1 MQKAEL
7 IAVDWGTTRFRA
19 FLVAADGVVLAKT
32 VGDDGILSVASG
44 GFPAALEKHCG
55 AWLATSPDIPVV
67 MAGMVGSRNG
77 WIEAPYRQ
85 CPATVSD
92 LAASMISVS
101 HDERHRVW
109 IVPGLST
116 RDSSGTPDVLRGE
129 ETLAIGTGLT
139 SGLVVLPGTHSKWV
153 RIDQGR
159 IVGFATF
166 MTGELYATLLSH
178 TILGRLREEPDDQIG
193 FAKGL
198 QAASGPGGL
207 SHQAF
212 SARTSVLMGDLSG
225 RSVASYISGLLI
237 GNEILEGLALD
248 AEAEKIVVVAEG
260 AIADSY
266 QLAFRAKERN
276 VSFMTPDTCFI
287 EGLRRLGALRPGS
300 TRHAN
305 TS

>member
-1 MQKAEL
+1 MEKAEL

-19 FLVAADGVVLAKT
+19 FLVAADGVTLAKA
-32 VGDDGILSVASG
+32 VADDGILSVASG
-44 GFPAALEKHCG
+44 GFPAVLEKHCG

-77 WIEAPYRQ
+77 WVEAPYRQ
-85 CPATVSD
+85 CPAAVSD
-92 LAASMISVS
+92 IAASMISVS

-153 RIDQGR
+153 RMDQGR

-166 MTGELYATLLSH
+166 MTGELYATLLSD
-178 TILGRLREEPDDQIG
+178 TILGRLREEPDDQVG

-212 SARTSVLMGDLSG
+212 SARTTVLMGDLSG
-225 RSVASYISGLLI
+225 HSVASYISGLLI
-237 GNEILEGLALD
+237 GSEIIEGFAMEPD
-248 AEAEKIVVVAEG
+248 AEKIIVVAEG
-260 AIADSY
+260 AIAEAY
-266 QLAFRAKERN
+266 ELAFRTKERN
-276 VSFMTPDTCFI
+276 VSFMTPDSCFI
-287 EGLRRLGALRPGS
+287 EGLRRLGASRLGKK
-300 TRHAN
+300 
-305 TS
+305 

>member
-1 MQKAEL
+1 
-7 IAVDWGTTRFRA
+7 
-19 FLVAADGVVLAKT
+19 LAKT
-32 VGDDGILSVASG
+32 VADDGILSVASG

-77 WIEAPYRQ
+77 WVEAPYRQ
-85 CPATVSD
+85 CPAAVSD
-92 LAASMISVS
+92 IAASMISVS

-153 RIDQGR
+153 RMDQGR

-166 MTGELYATLLSH
+166 MTGELYATLLSD
-178 TILGRLREEPDDQIG
+178 TILGRLREEPDDQVG

-212 SARTSVLMGDLSG
+212 SARTTVLMGDLSG
-225 RSVASYISGLLI
+225 HSVASYISGLLI
-237 GNEILEGLALD
+237 GSEIIEGFAMEPD
-248 AEAEKIVVVAEG
+248 AEKIIVVAEG
-260 AIADSY
+260 AIAEAY
-266 QLAFRAKERN
+266 ELAFRTKERN
-276 VSFMTPDTCFI
+276 VSFMTPDSCFI
-287 EGLRRLGALRPGS
+287 EGLRRLGASRLGKK
-300 TRHAN
+300 
-305 TS
+305 

>member
-153 RIDQGR
+153 RMDQGR

-212 SARTSVLMGDLSG
+212 SARTGVLMGDLSG

-287 EGLRRLGALRPGS
+287 EGLRRLGAMRPGS
-300 TRHAN
+300 T
-305 TS
+305 

>member
-19 FLVAADGVVLAKT
+19 FLVAADGTVLAKT
-32 VGDDGILSVASG
+32 VADDGILNVAPG
-44 GFPAALEKHCG
+44 GFPAVLAKHCG
-55 AWLATSPDIPVV
+55 AWLANNPDIQVV

-101 HDERHRVW
+101 YDERRIVW

-153 RIDQGR
+153 RMDHGR
-159 IVGFATF
+159 ISGFSTF
-166 MTGELYATLLSH
+166 MTGELYATFLSH
-178 TILGRLREEPDDQIG
+178 TILGRLREEPDDQAG

-198 QAASGPGGL
+198 EAAGGTGGL

-212 SARTSVLMGDLSG
+212 SARTRVLMGDMSG
-225 RSVASYISGLLI
+225 RAVAAYISGLLI
-237 GNEILEGLALD
+237 GTEIREGLAMAPD
-248 AEAEKIVVVAEG
+248 AGEIIVVAEG
-260 AIADSY
+260 AIAESY
-266 QLAFRAKERN
+266 ELAFRAKDQR
-276 VSFMTPDTCFI
+276 VTFMAPDTCFI
-287 EGLRRLGALRPGS
+287 EGLQRLGASRLGK
-300 TRHAN
+300 N
-305 TS
+305 

>member
-1 MQKAEL
+1 MEKAEL

-19 FLVAADGVVLAKT
+19 FLVSANGVVLAKADA
-32 VGDDGILSVASG
+32 DDGILSVASG

-55 AWLATSPDIPVV
+55 AWLATRPDIPVV

-77 WIEAPYRQ
+77 WVEAPYRQ

-92 LAASMISVS
+92 IAASMISVS

-153 RIDQGR
+153 RMDQGR

-166 MTGELYATLLSH
+166 MTGELYATLLSD
-178 TILGRLREEPDDQIG
+178 TILGRLREEPDDQVG

-212 SARTSVLMGDLSG
+212 SARTTVLMGDLSG
-225 RSVASYISGLLI
+225 HSVASYISGLLI
-237 GNEILEGLALD
+237 GSEIIEGFAMEPD
-248 AEAEKIVVVAEG
+248 AEKIIVVAEG
-260 AIADSY
+260 AIAEAY
-266 QLAFRAKERN
+266 ELAFRTKERN
-276 VSFMTPDTCFI
+276 VSFMTPDSCFI
-287 EGLRRLGALRPGS
+287 EGLRRLGASRLGKK
-300 TRHAN
+300 
-305 TS
+305 

>member
-153 RIDQGR
+153 RMDQGR

-178 TILGRLREEPDDQIG
+178 TILGRLREGPDDQIG

-212 SARTSVLMGDLSG
+212 SARTGVLMGDLSG

-287 EGLRRLGALRPGS
+287 EGLRRLGAMRPGS
-300 TRHAN
+300 T
-305 TS
+305 